1 MTTTPEAPA
10 AVGTQGDQAA
20 VAALT
25 QRVVAAWA
33 YNDADA
39 FAALFTEDGTMIL
52 PGIYKKGRAAINEFL
67 TDAYQNQYK
76 GTQVT
81 GKPLD
86 LRFLAPDVAL
96 LITYGGV
103 LAPGESTMA
112 DEQTIRATWTA
123 VRIDGQWKL
132 AAYQNSPALHQ
143 LPAPGSK

>member
-1 MTTTPEAPA
+1 MTTTETDSA
-10 AVGTQGDQAA
+10 GTQADQAA

-52 PGIYKKGRAAINEFL
+52 PGVYKKGRAAINEFL
-67 TDAYQNQYK
+67 TEAYANQYK

-81 GKPLD
+81 GRPLD
-86 LRFLAPDVAL
+86 LRFVTPDVAL

-103 LAPGESTMA
+103 LAAGESTMS

-123 VRIDGQWKL
+123 VRQDGQWKL
-132 AAYQNSPALHQ
+132 AAYQNSPALRQ
-143 LPAPGSK
+143 LPVPGTK